1 MWAFIIVVYGSF
13 ITGVHPEP
21 LHQSWVQNPWIT
33 GSKITA
39 SPTAPDWPLM
49 LHSAL
54 NYIFIFTSCGLV
66 RHRHRAAIAHSL
78 TITFLVG
85 LRLCCSKKWT
95 NKTHHTQH
103 LRQAHTHT
111 HTHTIKFF
119 LLRNMRKY
127 GSSSLWPIWIFHGYH
142 AVPAQTEDRM
152 YKADLFI
159 HKVWP
164 ME

>member
-1 MWAFIIVVYGSF
+1 VWAFIIVVYGSF

-111 HTHTIKFF
+111 HKIKFF

-159 HKVWP
+159 HKVWL